1 MNKENIDII
10 KAEGELVEL
19 YADEI
24 PELAWST
31 GPASYEYYMKRRSLF
46 DAWVQRL
53 WRAPG
58 TIFSSDSATLSI
70 EEGKLLGVAIAFN
83 GGKYRERIRA
93 GGPLW
98 EEMLKAD
105 EVTTEEIAGVT
116 ERAKLASWLNPVI
129 YSNTFY
135 IHALAVKPEGR
146 GKGVGYSMMEYLFEE
161 AKEIDYQEFQLDVL
175 SDNPAVGFYRSLG
188 LEVLA
193 ETKAP
198 KPAEF
203 GVPIEF
209 RMGKLLTKK
218 TRSRV

>member
-10 KAEGELVEL
+10 KAEGELVDL
-19 YADEI
+19 YVDEI

-53 WRAPG
+53 WRAPS
-58 TIFSSDSATLSI
+58 TIFSSDSTILSV

-93 GGPLW
+93 GGPIW
-98 EEMLKAD
+98 EEMLKAK

-135 IHALAVKPEGR
+135 VHALAVKPEAR
-146 GKGVGYSMMEYLFEE
+146 GKGVGYSMMEYLFDE
-161 AKEIDYQEFQLDVL
+161 AKELGYQEFQLDVL

-193 ETKAP
+193 ETRAP

-203 GVPIEF
+203 GVPVEY
-209 RMGKLLTKK
+209 RMGKLLD
-218 TRSRV
+218 

>member
-31 GPASYEYYMKRRSLF
+31 GPVSYEYYMKRRSLF

-53 WRAPG
+53 WRTPG
-58 TIFSSDSATLSI
+58 TLFSADSAILSI
-70 EEGKLLGVAIAFN
+70 KEGKLLGVAIAFN

-135 IHALAVKPEGR
+135 IHALAVKPEAR

-161 AKEIDYQEFQLDVL
+161 AKELGYQEFQLDVL

-188 LEVLA
+188 FEVLA
-193 ETKAP
+193 ETRAP
-198 KPAEF
+198 RPAES
-203 GVPIEF
+203 GVPVEF
-209 RMGKLLTKK
+209 RMGKLID
-218 TRSRV
+218 

>member
-10 KAEGELVEL
+10 KAEGELVKL

-31 GPASYEYYMKRRSLF
+31 GPVSYEYYMKRRSLF

-53 WRAPG
+53 WRTPG
-58 TIFSSDSATLSI
+58 TLFSADSAILSI
-70 EEGKLLGVAIAFN
+70 KEGKLLGVAIAFN

-93 GGPLW
+93 AGPLW

-135 IHALAVKPEGR
+135 VHALAVKPEAR
-146 GKGVGYSMMEYLFEE
+146 GKGVGYSMMECLFDE
-161 AKEIDYQEFQLDVL
+161 AKELGYQEFQLDVL

-209 RMGKLLTKK
+209 RMGKLLN
-218 TRSRV
+218 

>member
-10 KAEGELVEL
+10 KAEGKLIEL

-46 DAWVQRL
+46 DAWVLRL

-58 TIFSSDSATLSI
+58 TIFSSDSAILSI
-70 EEGKLLGVAIAFN
+70 KEGKLLGVAIAFN
-83 GGKYRERIRA
+83 GGKYRERIAA

-98 EEMLKAD
+98 EEMLKAK
-105 EVTTEEIAGVT
+105 EVTSEEIAGVT

-129 YSNTFY
+129 HSNTFY
-135 IHALAVKPEGR
+135 VHALAVKPEAR
-146 GKGVGYSMMEYLFEE
+146 GQRIGYSMMDYLFNK
-161 AKEIDYQEFQLDVL
+161 AKELGYQEFQLDVL

-193 ETKAP
+193 ETRAP

-209 RMGKLLTKK
+209 RMGKHLE
-218 TRSRV
+218 

>member
-83 GGKYRERIRA
+83 GTEFKERVA
-93 GGPLW
+93 ALGPLW
-98 EEMLKAD
+98 EEMLKAE
-105 EVTTEEIAGVT
+105 EVTAEEIVGVA
-116 ERAKLASWLNPVI
+116 ERSKLASWLNPVI

-135 IHALAVKPEGR
+135 VHAIAVKPEAR
-146 GKGVGYSMMEYLFEE
+146 GQRVGYLMMEYLFNK
-161 AKEIDYQEFQLDVL
+161 AKELGYLEFQLDVL

-193 ETKAP
+193 ETRAP

-209 RMGKLLTKK
+209 RMGKLLD
-218 TRSRV
+218 

>member
-1 MNKENIDII
+1 MKKENFDVV
-10 KAEGELVEL
+10 KAEGELIEL
-19 YADEI
+19 HADEI

-31 GPASYEYYMKRRSLF
+31 GPVSYEYYMKRRSLF

-53 WRAPG
+53 WRTPG
-58 TIFSSDSATLSI
+58 TLFSADSAILSI
-70 EEGKLLGVAIAFN
+70 REGKLLGVAIAFN

-98 EEMLKAD
+98 EEMLKAE
-105 EVTTEEIAGVT
+105 EVTTEEIAGVS

-135 IHALAVKPEGR
+135 VHALAVKPEAR
-146 GKGVGYSMMEYLFEE
+146 GKRVGYSMMEYLFDK
-161 AKEIDYQEFQLDVL
+161 AKELGYQEFQLDVL

-193 ETKAP
+193 ETRAP
-198 KPAEF
+198 RPAEF
-203 GVPIEF
+203 GVPVEF
-209 RMGKLLTKK
+209 RMGKLID
-218 TRSRV
+218 

>member
-10 KAEGELVEL
+10 KAKDELVEL

-31 GPASYEYYMKRRSLF
+31 GPVSYEYYMKRRSLF

-53 WRAPG
+53 WRTPG
-58 TIFSSDSATLSI
+58 TLFSADSAILSI
-70 EEGKLLGVAIAFN
+70 KEGKLLGVAIAFN

-135 IHALAVKPEGR
+135 VHALAVKPEAR

-161 AKEIDYQEFQLDVL
+161 AKELGYQEFQLDVL

-209 RMGKLLTKK
+209 RMGKLLN
-218 TRSRV
+218 

>member
-1 MNKENIDII
+1 MNKENIYII
-10 KAEGELVEL
+10 KAEGELIEL

-58 TIFSSDSATLSI
+58 TIFSSDSAILSI
-70 EEGKLLGVAIAFN
+70 KEGKLLGVAIAFN

-93 GGPLW
+93 GGLLW
-98 EEMLKAD
+98 EDMLKAK
-105 EVTTEEIAGVT
+105 EVSSEEITGVT

-129 YSNTFY
+129 HSNTFY
-135 IHALAVKPEGR
+135 VHALAVKPEAR
-146 GKGVGYSMMEYLFEE
+146 GQRIGYSMMEYLFNK
-161 AKEIDYQEFQLDVL
+161 AKELGYQEFQLDVL

-193 ETKAP
+193 ETRAP

-203 GVPIEF
+203 GVPVEF
-209 RMGKLLTKK
+209 RMGKVLY
-218 TRSRV
+218 

>member
-31 GPASYEYYMKRRSLF
+31 GPVSYEYYMKRRSLF

-53 WRAPG
+53 WRTPG
-58 TIFSSDSATLSI
+58 TLFSSDSAILSI
-70 EEGKLLGVAIAFN
+70 EEGELLGVAIAFN

-135 IHALAVKPEGR
+135 VHALAVKPEAR

-161 AKEIDYQEFQLDVL
+161 VKELGYQEFQLDVL

-209 RMGKLLTKK
+209 RMGKLLN
-218 TRSRV
+218 

>member
-1 MNKENIDII
+1 MKKENFDIV
-10 KAEGELVEL
+10 KAEGELIEL
-19 YADEI
+19 HADEI

-31 GPASYEYYMKRRSLF
+31 GPVSYEYYMKRRSLF

-58 TIFSSDSATLSI
+58 TIFSADSAILSI

-98 EEMLKAD
+98 EEMLRAE
-105 EVTTEEIAGVT
+105 EVTTEEIVGVA
-116 ERAKLASWLNPVI
+116 ERAKLASWLNPI
-129 YSNTFY
+129 IHSNTFY
-135 IHALAVKPEGR
+135 VHALAVKPEAR
-146 GKGVGYSMMEYLFEE
+146 GKRVGYSMMEYLFDE
-161 AKEIDYQEFQLDVL
+161 AKELGYQEFQLDVL
-175 SDNPAVGFYRSLG
+175 SDNLAVGFYRSLG

-193 ETKAP
+193 ETRAP

-203 GVPIEF
+203 GVPVEF
-209 RMGKLLTKK
+209 RMGKLLD
-218 TRSRV
+218 

>member
-1 MNKENIDII
+1 MDKENIDII

-58 TIFSSDSATLSI
+58 TIFSSDSAILSI

-135 IHALAVKPEGR
+135 VHALAVKPEAR

-161 AKEIDYQEFQLDVL
+161 AKELGYQEFQLDVL

-209 RMGKLLTKK
+209 RMGKLLN
-218 TRSRV
+218 

>member
-1 MNKENIDII
+1 MPGYN
-10 KAEGELVEL
+10 AYGE
-19 YADEI
+19 
-24 PELAWST
+24 P
-31 GPASYEYYMKRRSLF
+31 
-46 DAWVQRL
+46 
-53 WRAPG
+53 PG
-58 TIFSSDSATLSI
+58 TIFSSDSAILSI

-93 GGPLW
+93 VGPLW

-135 IHALAVKPEGR
+135 VHALAVKQEAR
-146 GKGVGYSMMEYLFEE
+146 GKGVGYSMMEYLFER
-161 AKEIDYQEFQLDVL
+161 AKELGYQEFQLDVL

-209 RMGKLLTKK
+209 RMGKL
-218 TRSRV
+218 

>member
-1 MNKENIDII
+1 MKKENIDII

-19 YADEI
+19 YANEI

-31 GPASYEYYMKRRSLF
+31 GPVSYEYYMKRRSLF

-53 WRAPG
+53 WRTPG
-58 TIFSSDSATLSI
+58 TLFSADSAILSI
-70 EEGKLLGVAIAFN
+70 KEGKLLGVAIAFN

-135 IHALAVKPEGR
+135 VHALAVKPEAR

-161 AKEIDYQEFQLDVL
+161 AKELGYQEFQLDVL

-209 RMGKLLTKK
+209 RMGKLLN
-218 TRSRV
+218 

>member
-31 GPASYEYYMKRRSLF
+31 GPVSYEYYMKRRSLF

-53 WRAPG
+53 WRTPG
-58 TIFSSDSATLSI
+58 TLFSSDSAILSI
-70 EEGKLLGVAIAFN
+70 EEGELLGVAIAFN

-135 IHALAVKPEGR
+135 VHALAVKPEAR
-146 GKGVGYSMMEYLFEE
+146 GKGVGYSMMEYIFDE
-161 AKEIDYQEFQLDVL
+161 ATELGYQEFQLDVL

-209 RMGKLLTKK
+209 RMGKLLN
-218 TRSRV
+218 

>member
-1 MNKENIDII
+1 MNKENIDIT
-10 KAEGELVEL
+10 KAEGELVKL

-31 GPASYEYYMKRRSLF
+31 GPVSYEYYMKRRSLF

-53 WRAPG
+53 WRTPG
-58 TIFSSDSATLSI
+58 TLFSADSAILSI
-70 EEGKLLGVAIAFN
+70 KEGKLLGVAIAFN

-135 IHALAVKPEGR
+135 VHALAVKPEAR
-146 GKGVGYSMMEYLFEE
+146 GKGVGYSMMEFLFEE
-161 AKEIDYQEFQLDVL
+161 AKELGYQEFQLDVL

-209 RMGKLLTKK
+209 RMGKLLN
-218 TRSRV
+218 

>member
-10 KAEGELVEL
+10 KAEGKLVEL

-31 GPASYEYYMKRRSLF
+31 GPVSYEYYMKRRSLF

-53 WRAPG
+53 WRTPG
-58 TIFSSDSATLSI
+58 TLFSADSAILSI
-70 EEGKLLGVAIAFN
+70 KEGKLLGVAIAFN

-135 IHALAVKPEGR
+135 VHALAVKQEAR

-161 AKEIDYQEFQLDVL
+161 AKELGYQEFQLDVL

-188 LEVLA
+188 LEVFA

-209 RMGKLLTKK
+209 RMGKLLN
-218 TRSRV
+218 

>member
-1 MNKENIDII
+1 MKKENFDVV
-10 KAEGELVEL
+10 KAEGDLIELH
-19 YADEI
+19 ADEI

-53 WRAPG
+53 WRASG
-58 TIFSSDSATLSI
+58 TIFSSDSAILSI

-98 EEMLKAD
+98 EEMLNAE
-105 EVTTEEIAGVT
+105 EVTTEEIVGVT

-135 IHALAVKPEGR
+135 VHALAVKPEAR
-146 GKGVGYSMMEYLFEE
+146 GKGVGYSMMEYLFDE
-161 AKEIDYQEFQLDVL
+161 AKKLGYQEFQLDVL

-198 KPAEF
+198 KPAKF

-209 RMGKLLTKK
+209 RMGKLLN
-218 TRSRV
+218 

>member
-31 GPASYEYYMKRRSLF
+31 GPVSYEYYMKRRSLF

-53 WRAPG
+53 WRAPS
-58 TIFSSDSATLSI
+58 TIFSSDSTILSV
-70 EEGKLLGVAIAFN
+70 EEDKLLGVAIAFN

-93 GGPLW
+93 GGPIW
-98 EEMLKAD
+98 EEMLKAK

-135 IHALAVKPEGR
+135 VHALAVKPEAR
-146 GKGVGYSMMEYLFEE
+146 GKGVGYSMMEYLFDE
-161 AKEIDYQEFQLDVL
+161 AKELGYQEFQLDVL

-209 RMGKLLTKK
+209 RMGKLLN
-218 TRSRV
+218 

>member
-19 YADEI
+19 YANEI

-31 GPASYEYYMKRRSLF
+31 GPVSYEYYMKRRSLF

-53 WRAPG
+53 WRTPG
-58 TIFSSDSATLSI
+58 TLFSADSAILSI
-70 EEGKLLGVAIAFN
+70 KEGKLLGVAIAFN

-135 IHALAVKPEGR
+135 VHALAVKPEAR

-161 AKEIDYQEFQLDVL
+161 AKELGYQEFQLDVL
-175 SDNPAVGFYRSLG
+175 SDNPAVGFYHSLG

-209 RMGKLLTKK
+209 RMGKLLN
-218 TRSRV
+218 

>member
-1 MNKENIDII
+1 MNKQNIDIV
-10 KAEGELVEL
+10 KAEGELIEL
-19 YADEI
+19 HVDEI

-31 GPASYEYYMKRRSLF
+31 GPASYQYYMKRRSLF

-58 TIFSSDSATLSI
+58 TIFSSDSAILSI
-70 EEGKLLGVAIAFN
+70 EEGELLGVAIAFN

-98 EEMLKAD
+98 EEMLKAK
-105 EVTTEEIAGVT
+105 EVTSEEIAGVT

-129 YSNTFY
+129 HSNTFY
-135 IHALAVKPEGR
+135 VHALAVKPEAR
-146 GKGVGYSMMEYLFEE
+146 GKRVGYSMMECLFDK
-161 AKEIDYQEFQLDVL
+161 AKELGCEEFQLDVL

-193 ETKAP
+193 ETRAP

-209 RMGKLLTKK
+209 RMGKILD
-218 TRSRV
+218 

>member
-1 MNKENIDII
+1 MNKQNIDIV
-10 KAEGELVEL
+10 KAEGELIEL
-19 YADEI
+19 HVDEI

-31 GPASYEYYMKRRSLF
+31 GPASYQYYMKRRSLF

-58 TIFSSDSATLSI
+58 TIFSSDSAILSI

-98 EEMLKAD
+98 EEMLKAK
-105 EVTTEEIAGVT
+105 EVTSEEIAGVT

-129 YSNTFY
+129 HSNTFY
-135 IHALAVKPEGR
+135 VHALAVKPEAR
-146 GKGVGYSMMEYLFEE
+146 GKRVGNSMMEYLFDK
-161 AKEIDYQEFQLDVL
+161 AKELGYKEFQLDVL
-175 SDNPAVGFYRSLG
+175 SDNPAVGFYLSLG

-193 ETKAP
+193 ETRAP

-203 GVPIEF
+203 GVPVEF
-209 RMGKLLTKK
+209 RMGKVLD
-218 TRSRV
+218 

>member
-1 MNKENIDII
+1 MNKENIVII
-10 KAEGELVEL
+10 KAEGKLVEL

-31 GPASYEYYMKRRSLF
+31 GPVSYEYYMKRRSLF

-53 WRAPG
+53 WRTPG
-58 TIFSSDSATLSI
+58 TLFSADSAILSI
-70 EEGKLLGVAIAFN
+70 KEGKLLGVAIAFN

-135 IHALAVKPEGR
+135 VHALAVKPEAR

-161 AKEIDYQEFQLDVL
+161 AKELGYQEFQLDVL

-209 RMGKLLTKK
+209 RMGKLLN
-218 TRSRV
+218 

>member
-58 TIFSSDSATLSI
+58 TIFSSDSTILSI

-93 GGPLW
+93 GGPIW
-98 EEMLKAD
+98 EEMLKAK

-135 IHALAVKPEGR
+135 VHALAVKPEAR

-161 AKEIDYQEFQLDVL
+161 AKELGYQEFQLDVL
-175 SDNPAVGFYRSLG
+175 SDNPAVGFYHSLG

-193 ETKAP
+193 ETRAP

-203 GVPIEF
+203 GVPVEY
-209 RMGKLLTKK
+209 RMGKLLD
-218 TRSRV
+218 

>member
-1 MNKENIDII
+1 MNRENIDII
-10 KAEGELVEL
+10 NAEGELVEL

-31 GPASYEYYMKRRSLF
+31 GPVSYEYYMKRRSLF

-53 WRAPG
+53 WRAPS
-58 TIFSSDSATLSI
+58 TIFSSDSTILSV

-93 GGPLW
+93 GGPIW
-98 EEMLKAD
+98 EEMLKAK

-135 IHALAVKPEGR
+135 VHALAVKPEAR
-146 GKGVGYSMMEYLFEE
+146 GKGVGYSMMEYLFDE
-161 AKEIDYQEFQLDVL
+161 AKELGYQEFQLDVL

-193 ETKAP
+193 ETRAP

-203 GVPIEF
+203 GVPVEY
-209 RMGKLLTKK
+209 RMGKLLD
-218 TRSRV
+218 

>member
-10 KAEGELVEL
+10 KAEGELVKL

-31 GPASYEYYMKRRSLF
+31 GPVSYEYYMKRRSLF

-53 WRAPG
+53 WRTPG
-58 TIFSSDSATLSI
+58 TLFSADSAILSI
-70 EEGKLLGVAIAFN
+70 KEGKLLGVAIAFN
-83 GGKYRERIRA
+83 GGKYRDRIRA

-135 IHALAVKPEGR
+135 VHALAVKPEAR
-146 GKGVGYSMMEYLFEE
+146 GKGVGYSMMECLFDE
-161 AKEIDYQEFQLDVL
+161 AKELGYQEFQLDVL

-209 RMGKLLTKK
+209 RMGKLLN
-218 TRSRV
+218 

>member
-1 MNKENIDII
+1 MNKDNIDII
-10 KAEGELVEL
+10 KAEGGVVDL

-31 GPASYEYYMKRRSLF
+31 GPPSYEYYMKRRSLF

-58 TIFSSDSATLSI
+58 TIFSSDSAILTI
-70 EEGKLLGVAIAFN
+70 EQGKLLGVAIAFN

-98 EEMLKAD
+98 EEMLKAE
-105 EVTTEEIAGVT
+105 EVTIKEIAGVT

-135 IHALAVKPEGR
+135 VHALAVKPEAR
-146 GKGVGYSMMEYLFEE
+146 GKGVGYSMMEYLFDE
-161 AKEIDYQEFQLDVL
+161 AKKLGYQEFQLDVL

-209 RMGKLLTKK
+209 RMGKLLN
-218 TRSRV
+218 

>member
-31 GPASYEYYMKRRSLF
+31 GPVSYEYYMKRRSLF

-53 WRAPG
+53 WRTPG
-58 TIFSSDSATLSI
+58 TLFSADSAILSI
-70 EEGKLLGVAIAFN
+70 KEGKLLGVAIAFN

-135 IHALAVKPEGR
+135 VHALAVKPEAR
-146 GKGVGYSMMEYLFEE
+146 GKGVGYSMMECLFC
-161 AKEIDYQEFQLDVL
+161 
-175 SDNPAVGFYRSLG
+175 
-188 LEVLA
+188 
-193 ETKAP
+193 
-198 KPAEF
+198 
-203 GVPIEF
+203 
-209 RMGKLLTKK
+209 LLYTSPSP
-218 TRSRV
+218 RDRG

>member
-31 GPASYEYYMKRRSLF
+31 GPVSYEYYMKRRSLF

-53 WRAPG
+53 WRTPG
-58 TIFSSDSATLSI
+58 TLFSSDSAILSI
-70 EEGKLLGVAIAFN
+70 EKGELLGVAIAFN

-135 IHALAVKPEGR
+135 VHALAVKPEAR

-161 AKEIDYQEFQLDVL
+161 AKELGYQEFQLDVL

-209 RMGKLLTKK
+209 RMGKLLN
-218 TRSRV
+218 